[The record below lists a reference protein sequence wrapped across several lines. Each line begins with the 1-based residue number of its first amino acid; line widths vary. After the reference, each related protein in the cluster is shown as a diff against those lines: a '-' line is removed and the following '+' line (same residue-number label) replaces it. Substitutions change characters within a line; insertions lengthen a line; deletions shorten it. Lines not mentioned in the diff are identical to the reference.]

1 MLSLSFTNLA
11 EGKFDERRPMMS
23 SGSSGDAASSH
34 GNGADTLSTAATVD
48 DRSGMIQIQ

>member
-1 MLSLSFTNLA
+1 MTEIRPVMSLIF
-11 EGKFDERRPMMS
+11 G